1 MHDNCLE
8 MLFLIFIVSVAVTVV
23 VVVVGVVPHPWT
35 SPLLFPSLSHTNLFP
50 LHHHTTFCR
59 PSLAAAEETTTAQ
72 ASTGAATTA
81 PPSSSSSSSSSSERF
96 EAADFSL
103 TVPAGFGLAEV
114 AKAGYTPTTAE
125 ERGARGRGIAAP
137 DSPVKVRFT
146 APAAEGGGGSGGSN
160 GGGGNGGGNNGG
172 SSVGS
177 SELSV
182 IVRDAAAIKPTFLMV
197 SDISQW
203 GDAAAV
209 GALLLPRGVTVTR
222 ASTERVELPARDT
235 GSIAG
240 VVASPPQ
247 TAYLYEFE
255 DRRGDLFVTLAAVA
269 RAGKVYVVA
278 GSARGPAAWEARR
291 EGMREAVRSF
301 RVTPTLR

>member
-1 MHDNCLE
+1 MKSKRARELPRE
-8 MLFLIFIVSVAVTVV
+8 AWKRFFLVSKQSRSSTSFAVVVSSSLFL
-23 VVVVGVVPHPWT
+23 PHT
-35 SPLLFPSLSHTNLFP
+35 SPRS
-50 LHHHTTFCR
+50 TTTIFCR
-59 PSLAAAEETTTAQ
+59 PSLVAAAEATGTE
-72 ASTGAATTA
+72 ASRSAAKA
-81 PPSSSSSSSSSSERF
+81 PPSPSSSSSSSSSSPSSSSSERF

-146 APAAEGGGGSGGSN
+146 APAAEGGGVAGG
-160 GGGGNGGGNNGG
+160 
-172 SSVGS
+172 VGS

-182 IVRDAAAIKPTFLMV
+182 IVRDAAGIKPTFLMV

-209 GALLLPRGVTVTR
+209 GAVLLPRGVTVTR
-222 ASTERVELPARDT
+222 ASTESVELPARDT

-247 TAYLYEFE
+247 TSYLYEFE
-255 DRRGDLFVTLAAVA
+255 DQRGDLFVTLAAVA
-269 RAGKVYVVA
+269 RAGKIYVVA
-278 GSARGPAAWEARR
+278 GSARGRAAWEARR

>member
-1 MHDNCLE
+1 M
-8 MLFLIFIVSVAVTVV
+8 
-23 VVVVGVVPHPWT
+23 
-35 SPLLFPSLSHTNLFP
+35 
-50 LHHHTTFCR
+50 
-59 PSLAAAEETTTAQ
+59 TTTE
-72 ASTGAATTA
+72 ASTSAATPSP
-81 PPSSSSSSSSSSERF
+81 PPSSSSPSSSFSSERF

-114 AKAGYTPTTAE
+114 AKAGYAPTTAE
-125 ERGARGRGIAAP
+125 ERGARGRGVAAP

-146 APAAEGGGGSGGSN
+146 APAAEGGSN
-160 GGGGNGGGNNGG
+160 SAAGL
-172 SSVGS
+172 GS

-278 GSARGPAAWEARR
+278 GSARGAAAWEARR

>member
-1 MHDNCLE
+1 MDL
-8 MLFLIFIVSVAVTVV
+8 VS
-23 VVVVGVVPHPWT
+23 
-35 SPLLFPSLSHTNLFP
+35 SLSLSYTSSP
-50 LHHHTTFCR
+50 SPHHLFCR
-59 PSLAAAEETTTAQ
+59 PSLAAAEEEKTTAE
-72 ASTGAATTA
+72 ASTSAATAA
-81 PPSSSSSSSSSSERF
+81 PPPSPSSSSSSSERF

-114 AKAGYTPTTAE
+114 AKAGYAPTTAE

-146 APAAEGGGGSGGSN
+146 APAAESGSGNS
-160 GGGGNGGGNNGG
+160 G
-172 SSVGS
+172 SSFVGS

-247 TAYLYEFE
+247 TAYLYELE

-269 RAGKVYVVA
+269 RAGKIYVVA
-278 GSARGPAAWEARR
+278 GSARGAAAWEARR
-291 EGMREAVRSF
+291 EGMRAAVRSF
-301 RVTPTLR
+301 RVTPMLR

>member
-1 MHDNCLE
+1 VR
-8 MLFLIFIVSVAVTVV
+8 FTAPAT
-23 VVVVGVVPHPWT
+23 
-35 SPLLFPSLSHTNLFP
+35 
-50 LHHHTTFCR
+50 
-59 PSLAAAEETTTAQ
+59 AAE
-72 ASTGAATTA
+72 
-81 PPSSSSSSSSSSERF
+81 SSSSSSSSSS
-96 EAADFSL
+96 SN
-103 TVPAGFGLAEV
+103 
-114 AKAGYTPTTAE
+114 
-125 ERGARGRGIAAP
+125 
-137 DSPVKVRFT
+137 
-146 APAAEGGGGSGGSN
+146 GSGSNASGS
-160 GGGGNGGGNNGG
+160 G
-172 SSVGS
+172 STSNDNKNTNLLGS

-182 IVRDAAAIKPTFLMV
+182 IVREAAGIKPTFLMV

-222 ASTERVELPARDT
+222 AATERVELPPRDT

-269 RAGKVYVVA
+269 RAGKIYVVA
-278 GSARGPAAWEARR
+278 GSARGGAAWEARR

-301 RVTPTLR
+301 RVTPALR

>member
-1 MHDNCLE
+1 MPQRGLE
-8 MLFLIFIVSVAVTVV
+8 TFFFLISISVSVVVAVCR
-23 VVVVGVVPHPWT
+23 
-35 SPLLFPSLSHTNLFP
+35 SSFPLCSLSPSHTFP
-50 LHHHTTFCR
+50 RSPTTFCR
-59 PSLAAAEETTTAQ
+59 PSLVAAAETTATET
-72 ASTGAATTA
+72 SKSAATA
-81 PPSSSSSSSSSSERF
+81 PPSPSSSSSSSSPTSSSSSSSERF

-103 TVPAGFGLAEV
+103 SVPAGFGLAEV

-146 APAAEGGGGSGGSN
+146 APAAEGAGGGSGGSS
-160 GGGGNGGGNNGG
+160 GASGAGAG
-172 SSVGS
+172 VGS

-182 IVRDAAAIKPTFLMV
+182 IVRDAAGIKPTFLMV

-209 GALLLPRGVTVTR
+209 GAVLLPRGVTVTR
-222 ASTERVELPARDT
+222 ASTESVELPARDT

-255 DRRGDLFVTLAAVA
+255 DQRGDLFVTLAAVA
-269 RAGKVYVVA
+269 RAGKIYVVA
-278 GSARGPAAWEARR
+278 GSARGRAAWEARR